1 MFQKRHYE
9 EIARIIRAMSKV
21 NNQEHGFIDV
31 REDVADEFATALAKG
46 NLKFNRARF
55 IAACTREN

>member
-9 EIARIIRAMSKV
+9 EIARIIRAMDV
-21 NNQEHGFIDV
+21 VHNQENGFIDV
-31 REDVADEFATALAKG
+31 REDVADEFATALAKD
-46 NLKFNRARF
+46 NPKFNRARF